1 MFKNEKKLFKI
12 LLLFTFISFLITNI
26 YYIKKQEKYEESIE
40 YWSFNP
46 SNSNVSKEEFVSLFV
61 NNNITYSYSIYDT
74 KKEDLTID
82 LDYIKTLLKEVYEKE
97 SIYDYIEIMT
107 DWQIVD
113 QEKSSFIYVVDYKPI
128 VFNFI
133 SVSFRE
139 ENGSLFE
146 VIFEERTGT
155 LLQNLIYIND
165 IELMNQIT
173 KLDLAESIN
182 HYVENVLH
190 LKSLNYMITI
200 DEFKD
205 KYYSIEFYVVPFS
218 SSYIV
223 EDNIR

>member
-1 MFKNEKKLFKI
+1 
-12 LLLFTFISFLITNI
+12 
-26 YYIKKQEKYEESIE
+26 
-40 YWSFNP
+40 
-46 SNSNVSKEEFVSLFV
+46 
-61 NNNITYSYSIYDT
+61 
-74 KKEDLTID
+74 
-82 LDYIKTLLKEVYEKE
+82 
-97 SIYDYIEIMT
+97 MT

-205 KYYSIEFYVVPFS
+205 KYYSIEFYLVPFS

>member
-182 HYVENVLH
+182 HYVE
-190 LKSLNYMITI
+190 K
-200 DEFKD
+200 
-205 KYYSIEFYVVPFS
+205 
-218 SSYIV
+218 
-223 EDNIR
+223 